1 MKGNIVT
8 KTLGVTVLAAF
19 VAGCAGLA
27 TASPEARVMQTLE
40 AWEAGVIAE
49 DIDALMLAYSDDFEH
64 YEYGTKST
72 LEMYFGDLMA
82 QGMFSG
88 AAVSMADMEVEID
101 GGTATAYP
109 IDLEAAFGGAT
120 IEFVLQE
127 QASGEW
133 LITSMDVELY

>member
-1 MKGNIVT
+1 MIKNIVT

-19 VAGCAGLA
+19 MAGCAGMA
-27 TASPEARVMQTLE
+27 TGSPEAKIMQTLE
-40 AWEAGVIAE
+40 AWEAATLAE
-49 DIDALMLAYSDDFEH
+49 DTDALMATYSDSFEH
-64 YEYGTKST
+64 YEYGTKAT
-72 LEMYFGDLMA
+72 LELFLGDLIA

-88 AAVSMADMEVEID
+88 ASVSMADMELQVTN
-101 GGTATAYP
+101 GTATAYP

-127 QASGEW
+127 ESSGEW